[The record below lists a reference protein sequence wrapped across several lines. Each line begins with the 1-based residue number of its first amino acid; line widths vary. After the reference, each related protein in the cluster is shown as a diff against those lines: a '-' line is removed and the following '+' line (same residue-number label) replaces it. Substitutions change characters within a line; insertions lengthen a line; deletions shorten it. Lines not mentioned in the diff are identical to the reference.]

1 MAHLTQEEFTQTI
14 GILAAD
20 MGLQS
25 LRDRLVRLNA
35 LVTRRR
41 ATSAEQLAGQ
51 LYQLTG
57 ALRRQVPATVA
68 LQSLWA
74 ERINTKIDEQAEK
87 ELEEII
93 NAINSCLGDRD
104 AIIEEKAAELDQHL
118 QHYEQRLSAIV
129 GAERARLDMLLK
141 AVPQVADRLRA
152 LPPPPP
158 LAPAAPDEPVP
169 PTDAP
174 PTPNSDS

>member
-41 ATSAEQLAGQ
+41 ATSVDQLAGQ

-57 ALRRQVPATVA
+57 GLRRQVPATVA

-74 ERINTKIDEQAEK
+74 ERVNAKIDEQAEK

-93 NAINSCLGDRD
+93 NAINSCLGERD
-104 AIIEEKAAELDQHL
+104 AIIEGKEAELDQHL
-118 QHYEQRLSAIV
+118 QRYEQCLSALV

-141 AVPQVADRLRA
+141 ALPRVADRLRS
-152 LPPPPP
+152 LPPPPA
-158 LAPAAPDEPVP
+158 LAPAAESQPAPSTETPATPDSE
-169 PTDAP
+169 
-174 PTPNSDS
+174 S

>member
-41 ATSAEQLAGQ
+41 ATSAEHLAGQ

-74 ERINTKIDEQAEK
+74 EQINAKIDEEAEK
-87 ELEEII
+87 GLEEII
-93 NAINSCLGDRD
+93 TAINSCLGDRD
-104 AIIEEKAAELDQHL
+104 AIIEGKEAELDEHL
-118 QHYEQRLSAIV
+118 QRYEQRLTPLV

-141 AVPQVADRLRA
+141 AVPRVADRLRS
-152 LPPPPP
+152 LPPPSP
-158 LAPAAPDEPVP
+158 LAPTAQDEPAPSTEDPPAPD
-169 PTDAP
+169 
-174 PTPNSDS
+174 SGS